1 MVDFCELK
9 FSVGTEV
16 DRKGEFREGYSLTTE
31 QSLGNNEFI
40 MSGGH
45 MTGGSPYMFTRV
57 RHITLPSDATSAER
71 AHAFAY
77 NLSCV
82 TRLDGCRDVSEILA
96 PMPIRQDYDA
106 RHPD

>member
-1 MVDFCELK
+1 MVDFCELT

-16 DRKGEFREGYSLTTE
+16 DRKGEFWGRLFFDDRAVSRQQRIHYA
-31 QSLGNNEFI
+31 
-40 MSGGH
+40 GGH
-45 MTGGSPYMFTRV
+45 VTGGSPYMFTRV
-57 RHITLPSDATSAER
+57 RHVTLPSDATSAER

-77 NLSCV
+77 DLSCV
-82 TRLDGCRDVSEILA
+82 TRLGGCRDVSEILA